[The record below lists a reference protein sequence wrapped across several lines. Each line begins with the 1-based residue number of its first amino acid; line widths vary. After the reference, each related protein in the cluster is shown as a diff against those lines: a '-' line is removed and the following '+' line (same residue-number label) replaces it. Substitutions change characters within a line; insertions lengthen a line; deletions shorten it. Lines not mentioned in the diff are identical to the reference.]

1 MKNKYESPIAE
12 KIKFN
17 YRDQV
22 VAASGVA
29 DSGER
34 NNGNVTNTSN
44 PLEEFFHGILGFG
57 TSACDNT
64 VAWLLD
70 FGGMSACD

>member
-22 VAASGVA
+22 VAASG
-29 DSGER
+29 GEE
-34 NNGNVTNTSN
+34 NIENGTNTSN
-44 PLEEFFHGILGFG
+44 PVDEFFRGVAGLGSF
-57 TSACDNT
+57 ACDNAVGFLYDIIGSST
-64 VAWLLD
+64 C
-70 FGGMSACD
+70 S

>member
-22 VAASGVA
+22 VAASGAENIENGDNGNNNGGNSLVQNSFGVGGYLCGSGGIMDYVA
-29 DSGER
+29 DWI
-34 NNGNVTNTSN
+34 N
-44 PLEEFFHGILGFG
+44 I
-57 TSACDNT
+57 CD
-64 VAWLLD
+64 
-70 FGGMSACD
+70 